1 MNTSTSQANEFY
13 TVSETARH
21 LRLCEKQVRRLIWR
35 GELPAFRFGTAL
47 RIHKADI
54 AAYIAARRI
63 TPVIQQGNKGVD
75 RQVQTTSQTVRKIPQ
90 LTDSLSK
97 Y

>member
-1 MNTSTSQANEFY
+1 MTSRTQPDQSEHTEFY

-47 RIHKADI
+47 RINKADM
-54 AAYIAARRI
+54 AAYVAVRRI
-63 TPVIQQGNKGVD
+63 TPIIRQTKKG
-75 RQVQTTSQTVRKIPQ
+75 S
-90 LTDSLSK
+90 
-97 Y
+97 

>member
-1 MNTSTSQANEFY
+1 MTRNGPPRPPEPREFY
-13 TVSETARH
+13 TVRETARH

-54 AAYIAARRI
+54 VAYVAAGRIA
-63 TPVIQQGNKGVD
+63 PVIQQE
-75 RQVQTTSQTVRKIPQ
+75 RKRR
-90 LTDSLSK
+90 
-97 Y
+97 